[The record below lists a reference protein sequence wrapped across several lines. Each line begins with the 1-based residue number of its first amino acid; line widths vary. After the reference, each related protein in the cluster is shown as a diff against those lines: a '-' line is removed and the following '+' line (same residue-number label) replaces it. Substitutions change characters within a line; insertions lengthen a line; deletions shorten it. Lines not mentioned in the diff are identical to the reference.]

1 MKKEC
6 RFWKREQNEMK
17 KNEKEINTVAAE
29 GNITIVCDEG
39 YVSLV
44 AQDSNWVIDSGASFH
59 VTSHGDFF
67 RSYIAGD
74 FGNVRMGNNGTSKIV
89 GIGDI
94 CLETSIGS
102 KLILKDVRH
111 VSDIRLNL
119 ISTGRLDDEGFAHY
133 FGESK

>member
-6 RFWKREQNEMK
+6 RFWKREQNEIK
-17 KNEKEINTVAAE
+17 KNEKETNTVAVE

-39 YVSLV
+39 CVSLV
-44 AQDSNWVIDSGASFH
+44 AQDINWVIDSGASFH

-67 RSYIAGD
+67 RSYSAGD
-74 FGNVRMGNNGTSKIV
+74 FGNVRMGNNDTSKIV

-102 KLILKDVRH
+102 KLILKDVK
-111 VSDIRLNL
+111 I
-119 ISTGRLDDEGFAHY
+119 
-133 FGESK
+133 